1 MWDMY
6 RLPCPHGSG
15 TAPLKR
21 SLLAAAGLSL
31 SASRRSHATTAPQM
45 ALVLAPLYLGIDNQA
60 GQQGV
65 QGIVLPPAAMDFKA
79 QAPRVRAVQ
88 SFRQGEMQLEGWE
101 PLGRTSHVKGHRD
114 CTTMAFD
121 LHVLGSSRLR
131 VDGRTFVKM
140 AK

>member
-1 MWDMY
+1 MTDI
-6 RLPCPHGSG
+6 G
-15 TAPLKR
+15 
-21 SLLAAAGLSL
+21 
-31 SASRRSHATTAPQM
+31 
-45 ALVLAPLYLGIDNQA
+45 
-60 GQQGV
+60 
-65 QGIVLPPAAMDFKA
+65 
-79 QAPRVRAVQ
+79 
-88 SFRQGEMQLEGWE
+88 LEGWE

>member
-1 MWDMY
+1 MPLCPGRGKLRFDLCPLRFRSGLCLLFRSQSRCL
-6 RLPCPHGSG
+6 RLCGFLCLLKIGS
-15 TAPLKR
+15 
-21 SLLAAAGLSL
+21 
-31 SASRRSHATTAPQM
+31 
-45 ALVLAPLYLGIDNQA
+45 D
-60 GQQGV
+60 GV
-65 QGIVLPPAAMDFKA
+65 SSYTRPGKQITDIG
-79 QAPRVRAVQ
+79 
-88 SFRQGEMQLEGWE
+88 LEGWE